1 MVKTLPFIHQSD
13 QVVRKANYV
22 SAAEWRYQTQ
32 MNKWYIKCIKMTS
45 LFVEKSSKPYQQ
57 LVEVS
62 KIAEGF
68 HVSYTAYSFWIYLIH
83 GLMFKLITDDLHL
96 KKYFG
101 QFSEIFGNIIY
112 ETFERN
118 YGKK

>member
-1 MVKTLPFIHQSD
+1 
-13 QVVRKANYV
+13 
-22 SAAEWRYQTQ
+22 
-32 MNKWYIKCIKMTS
+32 
-45 LFVEKSSKPYQQ
+45 
-57 LVEVS
+57 
-62 KIAEGF
+62 
-68 HVSYTAYSFWIYLIH
+68 
-83 GLMFKLITDDLHL
+83 MFKLITDDLHL

>member
-13 QVVRKANYV
+13 QVVRKASYV

-45 LFVEKSSKPYQQ
+45 LFVKKSSKPYQQ

-68 HVSYTAYSFWIYLIH
+68 HVSYTAY
-83 GLMFKLITDDLHL
+83 
-96 KKYFG
+96 
-101 QFSEIFGNIIY
+101 
-112 ETFERN
+112 
-118 YGKK
+118 